1 VKSRAERHRRTQSER
16 RDAART
22 AILETAVQLL
32 AGGGYA
38 SMTLADLGQR
48 AGYSRSLATH
58 YFGSKSKLLA
68 EVIDYVL
75 TESPPR
81 TVADDAPG
89 TARIEAEI
97 EGFFAN
103 LRAHPWWP
111 RAYIVIA
118 HEAATSLPELQ
129 PAIHRQNVAFR
140 GRIETALQEAIDL
153 GSVDP
158 AVDVVSASLAIMAMV
173 RGVAWEWFTDPS
185 LDLDA
190 CERALLT
197 QARTLTKPRTKR
209 RA

>member
-1 VKSRAERHRRTQSER
+1 VERHRRTQGER

-81 TVADDAPG
+81 ALADDAPG
-89 TARIEAEI
+89 TERIEAEV

-103 LRAHPWWP
+103 LRTHPWWL

-140 GRIETALQEAIDL
+140 GRIEAALREAIDL

-158 AVDVVSASLAIMAMV
+158 ELDVVSASLAIMAMV

-185 LDLDA
+185 LDVDA

-197 QARTLTKPRTKR
+197 QVRTLSKPRTKR